1 MATEAGTTQP
11 GQLPSSPVT
20 AGGSNHHAARLIAIV
35 AGLLG
40 AAMAIATP
48 LLPVKQ
54 TTAQLTWPQNGVLQS
69 VNAPLIGY
77 VATDLSITVPCD
89 AAAGLTDGRTVL
101 LSTVPK
107 QAPKAVDRGLLI
119 ERVNNDLLVIVRNTP
134 VVSAPLAQVL
144 SPACER
150 LTFTARADKVTGE
163 FVGLTQGPDDADPG
177 EPLRGERGGYD
188 FRPQIVGVFT
198 DLSGPAPPGLEFSA
212 TVDTR
217 YSTTPTLLKLLV
229 MIVGVAMTVIALG
242 ALHVLDTADGRRV
255 KRFLPPRWW
264 TVRPLD
270 GVVTAVL
277 VWWHFVGA
285 NTADDGYIL
294 TMARVSENAGYMANY
309 YRWFGTP
316 ESPFGWYYDLLALW
330 AHVSTNS
337 AWMRLP
343 TLVMALACWW
353 VISREVIPR
362 LGHAVKNT
370 PAAAWTAAGMFLAVW
385 LPLNNGLRPEPI
397 IALGILLTWCSVE
410 RGVATNRMLPVAIA
424 IIIGALTIFSGP
436 TGIAAVGALLVAVGP
451 LKTIVARH
459 TSRFGHLALL
469 APIAA
474 ACTVTIILI
483 FRDQTLAA
491 EVQANAFKSAI
502 GPSLSWFDE
511 HIRYERLFTT
521 SPDGSV
527 ARRFAVLTLLLAL
540 AVSVAMSLRKGRI
553 PGTAAGPSRR
563 IIGITIISFLAMMF
577 TPTKWT
583 HHFGV
588 FAGLAGSLG
597 ALAAV
602 AVTAAAMRSR
612 RNRTIF
618 AATVLFVMA
627 LSFATVNGWWYVS
640 NFGVPWSNAFPEWR
654 FGFTTMLLGL
664 SVLALLLAAWF
675 HFSGRDRPPPDGEQ
689 PRWQRIIQSPLAIAA
704 WLLVVFEVASL
715 TLGMIDQYPAWSV
728 GRSNLEALTGKTCG
742 MANDVM
748 VEEDPNAGMLA
759 PIGAPVGEAL
769 GAVTAQGF
777 GPNGIPTDVSADPVM
792 EQPGADNFAD
802 TDDGQVDGSEAG
814 TEGGTTVVAGVNGSR
829 ARLPYDL
836 DPTRTPV
843 MGSWRSGTQQP
854 AALRSAWYRLPPR
867 DEAGPLLVVSA
878 AGRFDPGELVVQWA
892 GDDGEPDG
900 AVGFADIGAAPAW
913 RNLRA
918 PMAAIPRDA
927 TQVRLVATDDDLAP
941 GHWIAVTPP
950 RIPQLRTLQD
960 VVGSQDPVMLDWLV
974 GLAFPCQ
981 RPFDHR
987 NGVTEVPKWRILP
1000 DRFGAEAN
1008 SPVMDYLGGGPLG
1021 ITELLLRATSVPT
1034 YLKDDWFRDW
1044 GALQQLTPYYPN
1056 AKPAELELGTATR
1069 SGLWSPAPLRLS

>member
-1 MATEAGTTQP
+1 MTVA
-11 GQLPSSPVT
+11 
-20 AGGSNHHAARLIAIV
+20 GSNHRTARIVAIV

-40 AAMAIATP
+40 AALAIATP

-54 TTAQLTWPQNGVLQS
+54 TTAQLNWPQNGVLQS

-77 VATDLSITVPCD
+77 VATDLTVTIPCR
-89 AAAGLTDGRTVL
+89 AAAGLAGPQNAGKTVL

-134 VVSAPLAQVL
+134 VVSAPLSEVL
-144 SPACER
+144 SPACQR
-150 LTFTARADKVTGE
+150 LTFTAQADKVTGE
-163 FVGLTQGPDDADPG
+163 FVGLVQGPDANDPG
-177 EPLRGERGGYD
+177 EPLRGERSGYD

-198 DLSGPAPPGLEFSA
+198 DLSGRAPPGLEFSA
-212 TVDTR
+212 TIDSR
-217 YSTTPTLLKLLV
+217 YSSSPTLLKLLV
-229 MIVGVAMTVIALG
+229 MIVGVLMTIVALG
-242 ALHVLDTADGRRV
+242 ALHVLDTADGVRHR
-255 KRFLPPRWW
+255 RFLPPRWW
-264 TVRPLD
+264 SVTPLD
-270 GVVTAVL
+270 GLVTAVL

-294 TMARVSENAGYMANY
+294 TMARVSEHAGYMANY

-330 AHVSTNS
+330 AHISTNS
-337 AWMRLP
+337 AWVRLP
-343 TLVMALACWW
+343 TLVIALTCWW

-362 LGHAVKNT
+362 LGHAVKYSR
-370 PAAAWTAAGMFLAVW
+370 AAAWTAAGMFLAFW

-410 RGVATNRMLPVAIA
+410 RGVATSRLLPVAIA
-424 IIIGALTIFSGP
+424 IIIGALTLFSGP
-436 TGIAAVGALLVAVGP
+436 TGIAAIGALLVAVGP
-451 LKTIVARH
+451 LKTIVAAH
-459 TSRFGHLALL
+459 TSRFGYLALL
-469 APIAA
+469 APILA

-483 FRDQTLAA
+483 FHDQTLIG
-491 EVQANAFKSAI
+491 ELQANSFKSAV

-540 AVSVAMSLRKGRI
+540 AVSVAMTLRKGRI

-563 IIGITIISFLAMMF
+563 IIGITVISFLAMMF

-602 AVTAAAMRSR
+602 AVTAAAMRSS
-612 RNRTIF
+612 RNRAMF
-618 AATVLFVMA
+618 AAAVLFVMA

-654 FGFTTMLLGL
+654 FGFTTILLGL
-664 SVLALLLAAWF
+664 SVVALLVAAWF
-675 HFSGRDRPPPDGEQ
+675 HFFRGDLPPPDGS
-689 PRWQRIIQSPLAIAA
+689 PRRWQRIVQSPLAIAA
-704 WLLVVFEVASL
+704 WVLAVFEVLSL
-715 TLGMIDQYPAWSV
+715 TLAMTDQYPAWSV

-742 MANDVM
+742 MADDVM
-748 VEEDPNAGMLA
+748 VEQDPNAGMLT
-759 PIGAPVGEAL
+759 PVGVPVGDAL
-769 GAVTAQGF
+769 GAVTAEGF
-777 GPNGIPTDVSADPVM
+777 GPNSIPADVSADPVM
-792 EQPGADNFAD
+792 EEPGGGNFAD
-802 TDDGQVDGSEAG
+802 TDSEEEPSSEAG
-814 TEGGTTVVAGVNGSR
+814 TEGGTTAAAGVNGSR
-829 ARLPYDL
+829 ARLPYNL
-836 DPTRTPV
+836 DPARTPV

-854 AALRSAWYRLPPR
+854 AVLRSAWYQLPPR
-867 DEAGPLLVVSA
+867 DEAGPLLVVAA
-878 AGRFDPGELVVQWA
+878 AGRFDPGEVVVQWA
-892 GDDGEPDG
+892 DEEGEPAG
-900 AVGFADIGAAPAW
+900 AIGFADVGAAPAW

-918 PMAAIPRDA
+918 PLAAIPREA

-941 GHWIAVTPP
+941 QHWIALTPP
-950 RIPQLRTLQD
+950 RVPQLRTLQD
-960 VVGSQDPVMLDWLV
+960 VVGSQDPVLLDWLV
-974 GLAFPCQ
+974 GLALPCQ
-981 RPFDHR
+981 RPFGHQ
-987 NGVTEVPKWRILP
+987 NGVVEVPKWRILP

-1008 SPVMDYLGGGPLG
+1008 SPVMDNLGGGPLG
-1021 ITELLLRATSVPT
+1021 ITELLLRATTIPT

-1056 AKPAELELGTATR
+1056 AQPARLDLGSATR
-1069 SGLWSPAPLRLS
+1069 SGLWSPAPLRH